1 MKTAHPTAIRGGTL
15 AETVVA
21 AGVFLVLC
29 AAFITGAISLQ
40 RNFSNTQDYARNHS
54 AQLRI
59 SDYIARDLRQ
69 AVTFAQTGTG
79 AALVMTL
86 TVPNFYDATG
96 TPRTP
101 VVNADGSVSYQDAS
115 VTPPKTTSTIRYFIN
130 IQTMYREVDGAAKPI
145 AENVAGF
152 VVIPLDST
160 KDPNATTDFN
170 LSGVTGKVA
179 EIKVQVNF
187 QSRFGAHSVAQTFY
201 NTTLMR
207 NARTDAQTNLY

>member
-1 MKTAHPTAIRGGTL
+1 MQPRHHSALRGATL
-15 AETVVA
+15 METVVA
-21 AGVFLVLC
+21 AGVFAVLC

-40 RNFSNTQDYARNHS
+40 RNFSNTKDYARNHS

-69 AVTFAQTGTG
+69 AVTFAQVGSG
-79 AALVMTL
+79 QQLVMTL

-96 TPRTP
+96 TPRVP
-101 VVNADGSVSYQDAS
+101 VVNTDGSVSYMDSS
-115 VTPPKTTSTIRYFIN
+115 VTPPKTTSTIRYFISN
-130 IQTMYREVDGAAKPI
+130 QTMYRELDGAARPI
-145 AENVAGF
+145 AESVAGF

-160 KDPNATTDFN
+160 ADPNATTDFN
-170 LSGVTGKVA
+170 FSGITGKVA

-187 QSRFGAHSVAQTFY
+187 QSKYGARGIAQTFY